1 MNKLNNANYD
11 TSFNDIT
18 ITYIDINNT
27 LDFFKYDLEKKL
39 YYNILTII
47 F

>member
-11 TSFNDIT
+11 TAFNDIT

-27 LDFFKYDLEKKL
+27 LDFFKKWKVTRKYPGR
-39 YYNILTII
+39 
-47 F
+47 